1 MTLRLHHAKEPVR
14 FIALIDRQPSSW
26 VRRPASWRS
35 DAGRRKDTPSL
46 CAAAM
51 NMWHEAVAVV

>member
-26 VRRPASWRS
+26 VRRPRQRS
-35 DAGRRKDTPSL
+35 SGDTLIVSPVMPHPPL
-46 CAAAM
+46 
-51 NMWHEAVAVV
+51 NMG